1 MTEIHCST
9 CGGFIND
16 PARISFRLPPAVLD
30 ETFGAVPISA
40 FCTCDP
46 PVVFG
51 PPAGRSSTPLMRSL
65 N

>member
-9 CGGFIND
+9 CGGFISE

-30 ETFGAVPISA
+30 EAFGAVPISA
-40 FCTCDP
+40 LCNCDP
-46 PVVFG
+46 PIVYG
-51 PPAGRSSTPLMRSL
+51 PPAGRSSTPLTRSL